1 MTFECTGKGSL
12 SLRAMRAQS
21 ADGWTEKVIPVASIR
36 EGLEIFAG
44 ELKAVIRELPEL
56 EGQGGRGV

>member
-12 SLRAMRAQS
+12 SLRAMRAPRVG
-21 ADGWTEKVIPVASIR
+21 GWSEKVIPVASIR

-44 ELKAVIRELPEL
+44 ELEAVIRELPEL
-56 EGQGGRGV
+56 EDQGGGGV